1 MCITHSVFFFSVPE
15 YALYA
20 LLALCVQGLT
30 AFGLTELFHQV
41 QILRP
46 YMAMHHLLPFFIRS
60 AFLAPQTAAAFR
72 RCASVYSLPVSVSC
86 GMPQSLSVRTDQGVR
101 YYIIFVLPRPE
112 MSFCGFGLSIR
123 QDGDPAVVKYFLC
136 YPRSLIASVHYD
148 ELCFVKPAGYFVIY
162 RVPCHTVAHIACCY
176 LYRQYHSVLVAGC
189 MCFICKL
196 PFMLAFYE
204 HSAIR
209 VCR

>member
-60 AFLAPQTAAAFR
+60 AFTHAAD
-72 RCASVYSLPVSVSC
+72 SC
-86 GMPQSLSVRTDQGVR
+86 GIQNGVLRYILFPSLSV
-101 YYIIFVLPRPE
+101 
-112 MSFCGFGLSIR
+112 
-123 QDGDPAVVKYFLC
+123 VV
-136 YPRSLIASVHYD
+136 
-148 ELCFVKPAGYFVIY
+148 
-162 RVPCHTVAHIACCY
+162 
-176 LYRQYHSVLVAGC
+176 
-189 MCFICKL
+189 
-196 PFMLAFYE
+196 
-204 HSAIR
+204 
-209 VCR
+209 